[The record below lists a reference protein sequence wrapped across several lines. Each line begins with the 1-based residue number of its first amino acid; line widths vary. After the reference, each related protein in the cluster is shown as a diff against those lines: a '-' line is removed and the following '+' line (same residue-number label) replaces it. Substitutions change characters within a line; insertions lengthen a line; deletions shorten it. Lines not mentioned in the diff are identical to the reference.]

1 MKILLVTDAWAPQV
15 NGVVRTYATVIPLIE
30 AEGHMVRVISPESY
44 RSVACPTYGEIRLAF
59 PPGGRFVCDIESF
72 APNAIHIATEGPLG
86 WRARRYCLA
95 RGVPFTTAF
104 HTRFPEYVHARTG
117 MPVAL
122 GYRLLRRFHA
132 PARATLVATAG
143 LKADLADRGFEHLAL
158 WSRGVDTTLFRP
170 DPDACLEGAG
180 PISLYV
186 GRVAVEKNV
195 EAFLSLDIAGTKYV
209 VGDGPQLAEL
219 RSRYPSVRFVGPKHG
234 EELARYFAAADVF
247 VFPSRTDTFGLVLL
261 EALASGV
268 PVAAY
273 PTRGPL
279 DVVGSSP
286 VGVLSENLGEAVR
299 AALMLDPAACRRHAL
314 GFTWQACARAL
325 LDHVAPLDR
334 PFEVMVPRAA

>member
-30 AEGHMVRVISPESY
+30 AEGHVVRVISPESY

-59 PPGGRFVCDIESF
+59 PPGGRFVSDIESF
-72 APNAIHIATEGPLG
+72 APDAIHIATEGPLG

-132 PARATLVATAG
+132 PACATLVATAG
-143 LKADLADRGFEHLAL
+143 LKAELESRGFEHLAL
-158 WSRGVDTTLFRP
+158 WSRGVDTALFRRRHEVFL
-170 DPDACLEGAG
+170 DAPG
-180 PISLYV
+180 PISMYV

-195 EAFLSLDIAGTKYV
+195 EAFLTLDIPGTKYV

-219 RSRYPSVRFVGPKHG
+219 RSRYPDVRFVGPKHG
-234 EELARYFAAADVF
+234 EELASYFAAADVF
-247 VFPSRTDTFGLVLL
+247 VFPSLTDTFGLVLL

-268 PVAAY
+268 PVAAF
-273 PTRGPL
+273 PAQGPL
-279 DVVGSSP
+279 DVVGTAP
-286 VGVLSENLGEAVR
+286 VGVLDRDLGRAVR
-299 AALMLDPAACRRHAL
+299 GALMLDPAECRRHAL
-314 GFTWQACARAL
+314 KFTWQACARTL
-325 LDHVAPLDR
+325 LHHVEPLDR
-334 PFEVMVPRAA
+334 PFEAMVARAA

>member
-15 NGVVRTYATVIPLIE
+15 NGVVRTYVTVIPLIE
-30 AEGHMVRVISPESY
+30 AEGHTVRVISPESY

-59 PPGGRFVCDIESF
+59 PPGGRFVCDIEAF
-72 APNAIHIATEGPLG
+72 APDAIHIATEGPLG

-132 PARATLVATAG
+132 PASATLVATAG
-143 LKADLADRGFEHLAL
+143 LKTELEKRGFGHLAL
-158 WSRGVDTTLFRP
+158 WSRGVDTALFRP
-170 DPDACLEGAG
+170 RHDTFIDDPG
-180 PISLYV
+180 PISMYV

-195 EAFLSLDIAGTKYV
+195 EAFLALDIPGTKYV

-219 RSRYPSVRFVGPKHG
+219 RNRYPAVRFVGPKHG
-234 EELARYFAAADVF
+234 DELARYFAAADVF
-247 VFPSRTDTFGLVLL
+247 VFPSLTDTFGLVLL

-273 PTRGPL
+273 PVRGPL
-279 DVVGSSP
+279 DVVGTAP
-286 VGVLSENLGEAVR
+286 VGVLAGDLRNAVLG
-299 AALMLDPAACRRHAL
+299 ALMLDPAECRRHAL
-314 GFTWQACARAL
+314 RFTWQACARTL
-325 LDHVAPLDR
+325 LDHVEPLDR
-334 PFEVMVPRAA
+334 PFETVVPRAA